1 MAKQKKHEYFDLYKE
16 DRTTMST
23 IEIIQASKFDD

>member
-1 MAKQKKHEYFDLYKE
+1 MAKLKKHEYFDLYKE